1 MLLCLLGFVLG
12 QQIHGQGAVVQHIIL
27 RKQVKILKHHAKV
40 QALAAQL
47 FIAEFVRV
55 IVVEQNLTAH
65 RNSALL
71 GQLQIVHAAQQRGFA
86 AAAGTDDGKH
96 FAFFQAEINA
106 FEHFGAAKGLA
117 DVTNL

>member
-1 MLLCLLGFVLG
+1 MKFASVIVDISHEKLDRPFSY
-12 QQIHGQGAVVQHIIL
+12 IIPKSL
-27 RKQVKILKHHAKV
+27 EDKIEVEILKHHAKV
-40 QALAAQL
+40 QALAAQF

-71 GQLQIVHAAQQRGFA
+71 GQLQIVHAAQQGGFA

-96 FAFFQAEINA
+96 FAFRPS
-106 FEHFGAAKGLA
+106 
-117 DVTNL
+117 